1 MNFSIFL
8 WCMKNLILHCI
19 LHSLTFHSFHN
30 VNLSKHEKC
39 ENRFENSSE
48 FKMYSQLYEKK
59 VLCFHFLIPSAFTL
73 RFLWDNVLKH
83 TPALRACNSFAKV
96 NNVRRKKFYYHLI
109 ARRSNSIAFELFRM
123 QHPSWHGEAAKV
135 SMTHSRKFSVF
146 YLLFP
151 PLSKQIRI

>member
-1 MNFSIFL
+1 MLKRIPLNFSPVHPIEDFFPHAFCMQIVNRYKNNEKMFSEKNSPRWEKKIPNRKAMNFSIFL

-83 TPALRACNSFAKV
+83 T
-96 NNVRRKKFYYHLI
+96 
-109 ARRSNSIAFELFRM
+109 
-123 QHPSWHGEAAKV
+123 HPHYEHAI
-135 SMTHSRKFSVF
+135 HSQR
-146 YLLFP
+146 
-151 PLSKQIRI
+151 